1 VPDLQRLRADHASAI
16 LDFETTN
23 RAYFAASVT
32 DRGDAFFERFAE
44 RHRARLAEQEG
55 GEGAYYVL
63 VVEDGAVLGR
73 FNLVFVADGVAE
85 LGYRVAQQ
93 VAGHGVATAA
103 VRDLCR
109 LAAGQHGVTKL
120 MAATS
125 TGNAASRR
133 VLVKAGFTPVG
144 PADPSDLGGKPG
156 TLYERDVT
164 ADPGHDARGEGV
176 VTARPCCG
184 LGTATR

>member
-1 VPDLQRLRADHASAI
+1 VPELQRLRADHAQAI

-32 DRGDAFFERFAE
+32 DRGEEFFERFAE
-44 RHRARLAEQEG
+44 RHSARLAEQEG
-55 GEGAYYVL
+55 DEGAYYVL
-63 VVEDGAVLGR
+63 VAEDGAVLGR

-93 VAGHGVATAA
+93 VAGHGIATAT

-109 LAAGQHGVTKL
+109 LAASEHGLTKL
-120 MAATS
+120 RAATS
-125 TGNAASRR
+125 EQNAASRR

-144 PADPSDLGGKPG
+144 PADPTDLGGKRG
-156 TLYERDVT
+156 TWYERHVT
-164 ADPGHDARGEGV
+164 ADPGDDI
-176 VTARPCCG
+176 
-184 LGTATR
+184 